1 MVFFHFSNIYRLSLL
16 RDNFYLF
23 INMLMFTFP
32 QILLLWTALFMLVF
46 GLPALFAPKTFK
58 SVLEKFLKNT
68 ELMRIRWFIV
78 MILWFFYLMVYQA
91 FNNGRAMFFSIFGYA
106 SLLKWIVLMR
116 WPSWANIKYK
126 RYYSSTLGSILM
138 GSICVLF
145 AAFMAWIAL
154 VKI

>member
-1 MVFFHFSNIYRLSLL
+1 
-16 RDNFYLF
+16 
-23 INMLMFTFP
+23 MFTFP
-32 QILLLWTALFMLVF
+32 QILLLRTALFMLVF
-46 GLPALFAPKTFK
+46 GLPALFVPKTFK
-58 SVLEKFLKNT
+58 SVLEKFLKNA

-116 WPSWANIKYK
+116 WPSWANTKYK
-126 RYYSSTLGSILM
+126 RWYSSKLWSILI
-138 GSICVLF
+138 GIVCVLF
-145 AAFMAWIAL
+145 AAFMTLIAL